1 MRADA
6 RAGVRASFPYPAKM
20 SCMTG
25 RTSDTAAPTGQ
36 YRERNSTADRALDIL
51 GLFSESKLSVSGQE
65 VATALGTARST
76 AYRYLQSLVRND
88 FLEEDPG
95 GGFRLGMRVLELA
108 RLARRGYGLSEI
120 ALPVMERLRD
130 TVGETVLLT
139 RRAGGAAICVERC
152 EAQHPV
158 RISYERGSVLPAN
171 AGASA
176 LALLAWLPEQQC
188 RELLAA
194 QRLQRFTAR
203 TITDIDVLMERLAQ
217 IREDGHSVSRGE
229 LDVDILG
236 IAAPVYGP
244 SAGVIAA
251 VSVAALEHRVPDR
264 RLGEVV
270 AAVRRAAEDI
280 SGQLAVVGD

>member
-1 MRADA
+1 
-6 RAGVRASFPYPAKM
+6 M
-20 SCMTG
+20 SYMTG
-25 RTSDTAAPTGQ
+25 RKSERTAPVGQ
-36 YRERNSTADRALDIL
+36 YRERNTTADRALDIL

-76 AYRYLQSLVRND
+76 AYRYLQSLVKNG
-88 FLEEDPG
+88 FLEEDPA
-95 GGFRLGMRVLELA
+95 GGFRLGMRVMELA

-120 ALPVMERLRD
+120 ALPVMKQLCAE
-130 TVGETVLLT
+130 VGETVLLT

-176 LALLAWLPEQQC
+176 LALLAWLPEEQC
-188 RELLAA
+188 RDLLAV
-194 QRLQRFTAR
+194 QHLERFTAR
-203 TITDIDVLMERLAQ
+203 TITDVDVLVERLAL
-217 IREDGHSVSRGE
+217 IREDGYCVSRGE

-236 IAAPVYGP
+236 IAAPVRGP
-244 SAGVIAA
+244 SAGVVAA
-251 VSVAALEHRVPDR
+251 LSVAALEHRVPDR
-264 RLGEVV
+264 RLDDVV

-280 SGQLAVVGD
+280 STHLAVVGD